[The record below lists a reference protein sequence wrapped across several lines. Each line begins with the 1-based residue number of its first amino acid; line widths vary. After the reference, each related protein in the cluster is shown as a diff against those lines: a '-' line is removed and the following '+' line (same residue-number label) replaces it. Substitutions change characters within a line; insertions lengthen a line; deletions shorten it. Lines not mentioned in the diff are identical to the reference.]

1 MYERIVVPLDGST
14 FAECALPLAERV
26 ARRSGAELRLVT
38 VAEPSGPAA
47 SELERYLAA
56 VAERIADGE
65 PKAITTAVRTGGV
78 VQGLLDEG
86 AGSGTNLTVMATH
99 GRGGLSRLWLGSV
112 ASAFLHETDRPLL
125 LVRPEN
131 GDASAPVVHWGFAK
145 LLVPLDGSDLSERVL
160 EHAAQFGGMFDA
172 SYHLVRIV
180 NPPVDIG
187 SPYQPTGVNVS
198 PELLEAAVATAED
211 YLASEAEV
219 LRSHGLEVT
228 TAVRVGGQAGR
239 GILEEVEEAGC
250 DSIAM
255 ATHGRVGI
263 SRAVLGS
270 AADKVLRGAR
280 VPVLLY
286 RPENVS
292 S

>member
-1 MYERIVVPLDGST
+1 
-14 FAECALPLAERV
+14 
-26 ARRSGAELRLVT
+26 
-38 VAEPSGPAA
+38 
-47 SELERYLAA
+47 
-56 VAERIADGE
+56 
-65 PKAITTAVRTGGV
+65 
-78 VQGLLDEG
+78 
-86 AGSGTNLTVMATH
+86 
-99 GRGGLSRLWLGSV
+99 
-112 ASAFLHETDRPLL
+112 
-125 LVRPEN
+125 
-131 GDASAPVVHWGFAK
+131 
-145 LLVPLDGSDLSERVL
+145 
-160 EHAAQFGGMFDA
+160 
-172 SYHLVRIV
+172 
-180 NPPVDIG
+180 
-187 SPYQPTGVNVS
+187 VNVS
-198 PELLEAAVATAED
+198 PELLEAAVATAEA
-211 YLASEAEV
+211 YLASEAEM

-292 S
+292 T